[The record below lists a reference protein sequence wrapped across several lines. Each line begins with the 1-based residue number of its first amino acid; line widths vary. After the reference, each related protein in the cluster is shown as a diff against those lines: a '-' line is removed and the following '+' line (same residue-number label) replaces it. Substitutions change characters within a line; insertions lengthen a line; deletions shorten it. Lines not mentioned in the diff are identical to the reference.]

1 MTLDPRS
8 PISIVVIAVEVI
20 ASPENP
26 PFTVTEFENAA
37 VQLTD
42 IGAVGLEVSGLALT
56 VAFEPENGLAASV
69 ARLDGVMAE
78 FEQRCAPAR
87 LRALIH
93 FGTAFR
99 ARASNGLPIFQGSA
113 LRSVTKSLQRLS
125 LPGGT
130 YASQE
135 FLSFAANFKGVL
147 GCQIIPAQGK
157 EYSELVFASHRKP
170 VGQEL
175 HSTDA
180 DLVGWL
186 KARLA
191 KDLGPFASALVD
203 NASHSTR
210 TAKELAA
217 AVGHEIVD
225 PHLRRRFDADV
236 FRYIASRGI

>member
-1 MTLDPRS
+1 VTLDPGS
-8 PISIVVIAVEVI
+8 PISIAVIAVEVI

-26 PFTVTEFENAA
+26 SFTVNDFENAA

-42 IGAVGLEVSGLALT
+42 IGAVGLDVSGQALT
-56 VAFEPENGLAASV
+56 VAFEPDAGLAVSLT
-69 ARLDGVMAE
+69 RLDEVMVD
-78 FEQRCAPAR
+78 FEERSAPAR

-93 FGTAFR
+93 HGTAFR
-99 ARASNGLPIFQGSA
+99 TRASNGLPIFQGSA
-113 LRSVTKSLQRLS
+113 LRSAAKSLQRS
-125 LPGGT
+125 TLPGGV
-130 YASQE
+130 YASPE
-135 FLSFAANFKGVL
+135 FLSLVANFKGML
-147 GCQIIPAQGK
+147 GCQILRAQG
-157 EYSELVFASHRKP
+157 EYAQLAFASRRKQT
-170 VGQEL
+170 GQEL

-191 KDLGPFASALVD
+191 KDLGPFAAALVD

-236 FRYIASRGI
+236 FRYIASRGL